1 MHDHLDGLRKY
12 FQWAALGCTIASAW
26 LTFLFGMQQSP
37 AWYVAVACAGFF
49 VFCSV
54 ASDYIWLFGSDAFK
68 GRRWITFG
76 TAVAGGLLV
85 FSLNLMSN
93 LGSVGWQRDVT
104 ISEAR
109 VKNAK
114 ADRAEANVGGSESR
128 LAFLEAELKKLPW
141 TATISPDAL
150 NAKDE
155 AILQESKRGGCGPK
169 CLKLKEERAA
179 IATQIETAEKRAD
192 LDKQIKQLTDV
203 VKAERERADKAADNR
218 EVAAPLSQA
227 NFFAGMF
234 SISLTP
240 TEHAEAWTDRGIA
253 SWIAFGLCFAPIL
266 FSLIG
271 WRSTSTPSTQGRPE
285 AFTEPAP
292 TLSPEPA
299 YASPSIT
306 MPVAR
311 AAAAPQHRNMVVKAT
326 TNTIADLRRTLQG
339 IGNQQAYGTM

>member
-12 FQWAALGCTIASAW
+12 FQYAALGCTIASAW

-54 ASDYIWLFGSDAFK
+54 ASDYIWLFVSDAFK
-68 GRRWITFG
+68 ARRWVTFG
-76 TAVAGGLLV
+76 AFVAGGLLV

-104 ISEAR
+104 ISDAR

-128 LAFLEAELKKLPW
+128 LKFLEGELQKLSDQAPW
-141 TATISPDAL
+141 AASVSADAL
-150 NAKDE
+150 RAQLASANLAIEQE
-155 AILQESKRGGCGPK
+155 AKRGGCGPK
-169 CLKLKEERAA
+169 CLARTKERDDLASRIA
-179 IATQIETAEKRAD
+179 IAEKRED
-192 LDKQIKQLTDV
+192 LSGQIKKLDEV
-203 VKAERERADKAADNR
+203 VKGERERADKAADNR
-218 EVAAPLSQA
+218 QVAAPLSQA

-234 SISLTP
+234 SVSLTP

-253 SWIAFGLCFAPIL
+253 SWIALGLCIAPIL

-271 WRSTSTPSTQGRPE
+271 WRPTTASHFPPRAAGGS
-285 AFTEPAP
+285 EPAP
-292 TLSPEPA
+292 TQIAPRVA
-299 YASPSIT
+299 TTRRKWRDIYAAQCNT
-306 MPVAR
+306 MGIAPVA
-311 AAAAPQHRNMVVKAT
+311 T
-326 TNTIADLRRTLQG
+326 
-339 IGNQQAYGTM
+339 

>member
-1 MHDHLDGLRKY
+1 MNDHLDGLRRY
-12 FQWAALGCTIASAW
+12 FRWAALGCTIASAW

-37 AWYVAVACAGFF
+37 AWYVALACAAFF

-54 ASDYIWLFGSDAFK
+54 ASDYIWLFVSDAFK
-68 GRRWITFG
+68 ARRWVTFG
-76 TAVAGGLLV
+76 AFVAGGLLV
-85 FSLNLMSN
+85 FSLNLLSN

-150 NAKDE
+150 KAKDE
-155 AILQESKRGGCGPK
+155 AIRQEEKRGGCGPK

-179 IATQIETAEKRAD
+179 ISTQIETAEKRAD
-192 LDKQIKQLTDV
+192 LDKQIKQLSDV
-203 VKAERERADKAADNR
+203 VKAERDRADKAADNR

-227 NFFAGMF
+227 NFFAGMM
-234 SISLTP
+234 SVSLNP
-240 TEHAEAWTDRGIA
+240 TENAEAWTDRGIA
-253 SWIAFGLCFAPIL
+253 SWIAFGLCFSPIL

-271 WRSTSTPSTQGRPE
+271 WRPTQIASPLSPPE
-285 AFTEPAP
+285 AEETARTPVRPVVAQP
-292 TLSPEPA
+292 RRKWSDIYQAKCNTLGLA
-299 YASPSIT
+299 
-306 MPVAR
+306 PVA
-311 AAAAPQHRNMVVKAT
+311 T
-326 TNTIADLRRTLQG
+326 
-339 IGNQQAYGTM
+339 

>member
-1 MHDHLDGLRKY
+1 MHDSLDGLRKY

-54 ASDYIWLFGSDAFK
+54 ASDYIWLFVSDAFK
-68 GRRWITFG
+68 ARRWISFG
-76 TAVAGGLLV
+76 AFVAGGLLV

-128 LAFLEAELKKLPW
+128 LAFLEDELKKLPW
-141 TATISPDAL
+141 TPVISPDAL
-150 NAKDE
+150 NVKDE
-155 AILQESKRGGCGPK
+155 AIRQEEKRGGCGPK
-169 CLKLKEERAA
+169 CLALKEQRAA
-179 IATQIETAEKRAD
+179 IASQIDTAAKRAD
-192 LDKQIKQLTDV
+192 LDKQIKQLADV
-203 VKAERERADKAADNR
+203 VKAERDRADKAADKR

-227 NFFAGMF
+227 NFFAGML
-234 SISLTP
+234 SVSLTP
-240 TEHAEAWTDRGIA
+240 TQNAEAWTDRGIA
-253 SWIAFGLCFAPIL
+253 SWIAFGLCVAPIL

-271 WRSTSTPSTQGRPE
+271 WRPTYHHQPQGRTE
-285 AFTEPAP
+285 AQPAP
-292 TLSPEPA
+292 SQFKSVAIRGDSFMDRYRAHCRLQGVA
-299 YASPSIT
+299 
-306 MPVAR
+306 PVA
-311 AAAAPQHRNMVVKAT
+311 T
-326 TNTIADLRRTLQG
+326 
-339 IGNQQAYGTM
+339 